1 MLPPLSPLQL
11 IRLCNNIHKR
21 LGKHDV
27 IQRARLLMLT
37 ANCASTFDR
46 SGVNVTVSPWF
57 EYHLMSPWLAGEP
70 EIVNLPPVT
79 CHAHG
84 CAVWV
89 Q

>member
-1 MLPPLSPLQL
+1 MVSLLSPLQL

-46 SGVNVTVSPWF
+46 SGVNVTVSPL
-57 EYHLMSPWLAGEP
+57 YLRSMPGPPPLAS
-70 EIVNLPPVT
+70 VM
-79 CHAHG
+79 
-84 CAVWV
+84 
-89 Q
+89 